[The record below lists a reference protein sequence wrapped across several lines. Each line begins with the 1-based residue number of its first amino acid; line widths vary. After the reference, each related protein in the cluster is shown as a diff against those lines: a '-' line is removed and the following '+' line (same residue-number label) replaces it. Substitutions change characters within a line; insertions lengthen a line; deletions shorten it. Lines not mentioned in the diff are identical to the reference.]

1 MVPAS
6 AGTST
11 SLARRLR
18 NIEPGYLLAR
28 DLGGSGLC
36 LLCGGSRL
44 RDEEG
49 AAVVL
54 QLADRL
60 LDVGERPVRQSLL
73 GLRVEH
79 PGEPAAA
86 QLLHRADVDHAV
98 VQVGVELAHVA
109 GEEAAVGGG

>member
-18 NIEPGYLLAR
+18 NIEPGYLPAR
-28 DLGGSGLC
+28 DLRRSGLC
-36 LLCGGSRL
+36 LLRGRARL
-44 RDEEG
+44 WDEEG
-49 AAVVL
+49 APVVL
-54 QLADRL
+54 ELADRL
-60 LDVGERPVRQSLL
+60 LDVGERPVPESLL

-98 VQVGVELAHVA
+98 VQVSVELGHVA
-109 GEEAAVGGG
+109 GEEA